1 MDFRCLTI
9 TDEALAFLTELEKK
23 DMPNF
28 ESYVILFKHTPDA
41 LRLAGL
47 KDLPIIIPK
56 RKATMGINI
65 GKGEVHGHRGEYSST
80 RLMKTLVQLGNP
92 VTVLKN
98 EDAVGVYVETLDN
111 VGKPMFICI
120 KPREDANVVTSVYG
134 DRRLKRDRDTIVYID
149 DTRLPNIWKGGHSDT
164 KVLRNRLIDIAYRGK
179 AMLRSGISRKDLRE
193 LI

>member
-9 TDEALAFLTELEKK
+9 TEEAIAFLTELEKK
-23 DMPNF
+23 DMPSF

-56 RKATMGINI
+56 RKATMGLNI
-65 GKGEVHGHRGEYSST
+65 RKGEIHGHRGEYSST
-80 RLMKTLVQLGNP
+80 RLMKTLAQLGNP

-98 EDAVGVYVETLDN
+98 DDAVGAYVETLDN

-120 KPREDANVVTSVYG
+120 KAREDANVVTSVYG
-134 DRRLKRDRDTIVYID
+134 DRRLKKDRHTIVYID
-149 DTRLPNIWKGGHSDT
+149 DTRLRYVWKGGNSDT
-164 KVLRNRLIDIAYRGK
+164 KIMRNRLTDIAYRGK